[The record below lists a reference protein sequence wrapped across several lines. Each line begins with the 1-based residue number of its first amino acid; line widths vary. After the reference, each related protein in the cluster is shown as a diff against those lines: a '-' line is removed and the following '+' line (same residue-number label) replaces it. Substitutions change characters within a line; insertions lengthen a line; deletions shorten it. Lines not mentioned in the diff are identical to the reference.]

1 MFLDILILQYPKST
15 FAHKDKKFHSTYIN
29 FLQKSEFS
37 ANKKLH
43 FFIIIKNLART
54 VPSRRAPAHFATC
67 PNCSELDELDLQQA
81 LTSSILS

>member
-1 MFLDILILQYPKST
+1 MFLDILILEYPKSI

-29 FLQKSEFS
+29 FFAKIRVFSQQKIT
-37 ANKKLH
+37 LY
-43 FFIIIKNLART
+43 IKNLART

-81 LTSSILS
+81 L

>member
-1 MFLDILILQYPKST
+1 MFLDILISIFT
-15 FAHKDKKFHSTYIN
+15 HKDKKFHSVSIFCKNPSFQPTKNYT
-29 FLQKSEFS
+29 
-37 ANKKLH
+37 
-43 FFIIIKNLART
+43 FFIIVIKNLERT